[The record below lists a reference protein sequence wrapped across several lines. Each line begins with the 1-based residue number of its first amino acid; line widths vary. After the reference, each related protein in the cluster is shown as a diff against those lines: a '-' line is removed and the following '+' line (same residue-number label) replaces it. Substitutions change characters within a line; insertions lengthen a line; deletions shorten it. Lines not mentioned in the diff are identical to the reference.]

1 MTTTTPYFPQ
11 PPFNVENNEIIP
23 LEQIPTDHQGRK
35 LIQYCKKG
43 VHLFGKYHAL
53 WDGYY
58 TLYNQKVYP
67 VIRVDGWW
75 YIFQK
80 LRNPTT
86 REWEGGTATRLT
98 PTIFRLNP
106 NLDPFEGDLLRQL
119 VIRPIKE
126 ELDLL
131 VEQVHKAPDDE
142 PEPKTHQSESAQES
156 DASIPDRPK
165 RMSAV
170 TLTPTQSTIATALT
184 SCSGPPLSSLASGL
198 TRGGGGGGSGGG
210 SGGGGGGGGGSGG
223 GPIQPATAQPTAA
236 PHGNGKLEGKEPTIF
251 SGNRAKADEFMHEL
265 KLYQFLNLNVSIMTN
280 PYRKVAHALTF
291 IQGAAVAEWKR
302 SVENWIMRRPIPAP
316 PHVDVWDEFEQD
328 FIQDWDD
335 TNAHYKAAAE
345 LDKLK
350 MEGSNIDHYITKF
363 AELAQKAQYHEDNPV
378 VLKKF
383 KHGLPV
389 QLLEA
394 AMHHDQPANWEQWKL
409 STRK

>member
-1 MTTTTPYFPQ
+1 M
-11 PPFNVENNEIIP
+11 
-23 LEQIPTDHQGRK
+23 R
-35 LIQYCKKG
+35 YCKKG
-43 VHLFGKYHAL
+43 VHLFGEYYAL

-58 TLYNQKVYP
+58 TLYKQKVYP
-67 VIRVDGWW
+67 IVRVDGWW

-86 REWEGGTATRLT
+86 KEWEGGIATRLA

-106 NLDPFEGDLLRQL
+106 DLDPFEGDLLRQL
-119 VIRPIKE
+119 VIRPIEE

-131 VEQVHKAPDDE
+131 TEQVHEAPDDE
-142 PEPKTHQSESAQES
+142 PEIDTHRTESPQES

-184 SCSGPPLSSLASGL
+184 SRSGPPRSGSAPGP
-198 TRGGGGGGSGGG
+198 T
-210 SGGGGGGGGGSGG
+210 SGGGGGGGGGGGRGGGGGEGG
-223 GPIQPATAQPTAA
+223 GPAQPAAAAQPVVA
-236 PHGNGKLEGKEPTIF
+236 PQGNGKLEGKEPTVF
-251 SGNRAKADEFMHEL
+251 TGDRAKADEFMHEL
-265 KLYQFLNLNVSIMTN
+265 KLYQFLNATAPVMID

-291 IQGAAVAEWKR
+291 IQGGAIAEWKR
-302 SVENWIMRRPIPAP
+302 SVENWIMGRPILAP
-316 PHVDVWDEFEQD
+316 PHVDVWEEFEQD

-363 AELAQKAQYHEDNPV
+363 AELARKAQYHEDDPA
-378 VLKKF
+378 VLERF
-383 KHGLPV
+383 KHGLSV
-389 QLLEA
+389 RLLET

-409 STRK
+409 STRKRQAILTSIEPHRQAFFAEKKKKPFFSRNNKGEFNPR